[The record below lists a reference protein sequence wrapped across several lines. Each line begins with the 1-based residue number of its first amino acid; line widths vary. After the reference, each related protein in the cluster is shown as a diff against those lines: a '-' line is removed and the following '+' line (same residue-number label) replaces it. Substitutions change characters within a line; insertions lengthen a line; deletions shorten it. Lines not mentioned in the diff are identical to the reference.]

1 MKKQVHQSKDVC
13 HLKKQ
18 VHQSKGSLSFEE
30 VRSWVDLMGKNN
42 RQIGSKYEQLAADY
56 LKKQGYCIV
65 ERNYYTP
72 YGEIDIIAKQ
82 DEVLVFVEIKYRSNR
97 RYGAATDAVD
107 HRKQWRI
114 SKSAMYYYAYHG
126 YEEQRP
132 CRFDV
137 ITVQGSAVTHIQDA
151 FDYCG

>member
-1 MKKQVHQSKDVC
+1 
-13 HLKKQ
+13 
-18 VHQSKGSLSFEE
+18 
-30 VRSWVDLMGKNN
+30 MGKNN

-72 YGEIDIIAKQ
+72 YGEIDIIAQQ
-82 DEVLVFVEIKYRSNR
+82 DEVLVFVEIKY
-97 RYGAATDAVD
+97 
-107 HRKQWRI
+107 RKQWRI

>member
-1 MKKQVHQSKDVC
+1 MKKQVHQSKGC
-13 HLKKQ
+13 I
-18 VHQSKGSLSFEE
+18 SFEAE
-30 VRSWVDLMGKNN
+30 SAPVKEMF
-42 RQIGSKYEQLAADY
+42 
-56 LKKQGYCIV
+56 
-65 ERNYYTP
+65 
-72 YGEIDIIAKQ
+72 
-82 DEVLVFVEIKYRSNR
+82 EVLVFVEIKYRSNR

>member
-1 MKKQVHQSKDVC
+1 
-13 HLKKQ
+13 
-18 VHQSKGSLSFEE
+18 
-30 VRSWVDLMGKNN
+30 MGKNN

-72 YGEIDIIAKQ
+72 YGEIDIIAQQ
-82 DEVLVFVEIKYRSNR
+82 DGVLVFVEIKYRSNR

-137 ITVQGSAVTHIQDA
+137 ITVQGSAVTHIQEHLIIA
-151 FDYCG
+151 AKKEENNAKKMEQRSF

>member
-1 MKKQVHQSKDVC
+1 MEVC

-18 VHQSKGSLSFEE
+18 MHQSKGCLSFEE

>member
-1 MKKQVHQSKDVC
+1 MKRSA
-13 HLKKQ
+13 KKPRYDYTMLT
-18 VHQSKGSLSFEE
+18 VIFLL
-30 VRSWVDLMGKNN
+30 VT
-42 RQIGSKYEQLAADY
+42 IGLILLYSTSAYNGMVKFQDPYYY

-72 YGEIDIIAKQ
+72 YGEIDIIAQQ
-82 DEVLVFVEIKYRSNR
+82 DKVLVFVEIKYRSNR

>member
-1 MKKQVHQSKDVC
+1 
-13 HLKKQ
+13 
-18 VHQSKGSLSFEE
+18 
-30 VRSWVDLMGKNN
+30 MGKNN

-72 YGEIDIIAKQ
+72 FGEIDIIAQ
-82 DEVLVFVEIKYRSNR
+82 QAEVLGFVEIKYRSNR

>member
-1 MKKQVHQSKDVC
+1 
-13 HLKKQ
+13 
-18 VHQSKGSLSFEE
+18 
-30 VRSWVDLMGKNN
+30 MGKNN

-72 YGEIDIIAKQ
+72 YGEIDIIAQQ

-107 HRKQWRI
+107 IANNGESVNLQCI
-114 SKSAMYYYAYHG
+114 IMPIMAM
-126 YEEQRP
+126 RNK
-132 CRFDV
+132 DLV
-137 ITVQGSAVTHIQDA
+137 VLM
-151 FDYCG
+151 

>member
-1 MKKQVHQSKDVC
+1 MKKQVHQSKGC
-13 HLKKQ
+13 I
-18 VHQSKGSLSFEE
+18 SFEAESAPVKEMFIIEE

-72 YGEIDIIAKQ
+72 YGEIDIIAQQ